1 MANLIIK
8 PTTGGSLILQD
19 EGGTAANTID
29 ASGNTT
35 LAGTANNIGTVTA
48 GNIGALGKILHNI
61 VIFTASGTWTKPS
74 GVTAVRVFVTGGGGG
89 GGGHGAS
96 NDAGGCG
103 GSGAT
108 AILYI
113 TSGLGSTETVTIGAA
128 GNGGA
133 SGQNDGTAGGTSS
146 FGSHCSATGGGLGK
160 HGNYGSVKGGLGGT
174 ATGTGAL
181 LLGGSDGGHGSDD
194 SFTVNSYY
202 ASFGTGGASYW
213 GGSGR
218 PSSYGNTGYAINAGH
233 GTAYGAGGGG
243 GSENSGAGGNGKI
256 GVVYIEEYK

>member
-8 PTTGGSLILQD
+8 PASDGNLILQD
-19 EGGTAANTID
+19 EGGDAAVTV
-29 ASGNTT
+29 STTGNTT

-113 TSGLGSTETVTIGAA
+113 TSGLG
-128 GNGGA
+128 
-133 SGQNDGTAGGTSS
+133 
-146 FGSHCSATGGGLGK
+146 
-160 HGNYGSVKGGLGGT
+160 
-174 ATGTGAL
+174 
-181 LLGGSDGGHGSDD
+181 
-194 SFTVNSYY
+194 
-202 ASFGTGGASYW
+202 
-213 GGSGR
+213 
-218 PSSYGNTGYAINAGH
+218 
-233 GTAYGAGGGG
+233 
-243 GSENSGAGGNGKI
+243 
-256 GVVYIEEYK
+256 